1 MQSNQSTLR
10 KHDHLKQSQKPDHDD
25 TQALSQKILA
35 EARKIAELEIQ
46 KMALKVL
53 SEATVVARWEHNPF
67 YIT

>member
-10 KHDHLKQSQKPDHDD
+10 KHDHLKQSQKQDHDD
-25 TQALSQKILA
+25 THALSQKILA